1 MQKFFQKI
9 FNSLEIRIFFSSII
23 FSLTVLIIERII
35 GIGADYHPDS
45 TYYLNYQDYAKHFRV
60 GLFFHDVVYFF
71 NSNVSALLTLNVVA
85 FSLTNLVLYSVLKKV
100 YLTNGWFYYISSLIV
115 IFDPYRAHLSIHVLK
130 DSLLI
135 LTLVLFLFSSNII
148 IKLIFLFM
156 SIMLRLG
163 FFIYFLMFFSFF
175 KKKFTYILLIF
186 TISLFVFIIFYYK
199 IGLPAYQVQLD
210 IRFRSFDN
218 VYNFINFDFP
228 FAQILRGIT
237 WPVIRITGLA
247 VLFHPF
253 YFLFLLQSVALMY
266 IIYVNRRY
274 VDYRVIFF
282 ILPLV
287 IIATITN
294 GYNSYLRW
302 TQPIITVLSV
312 WMLSLP
318 LAHKE
323 NFYKKSQNK

>member
-1 MQKFFQKI
+1 MFYAIQ
-9 FNSLEIRIFFSSII
+9 NM
-23 FSLTVLIIERII
+23 
-35 GIGADYHPDS
+35 ADM
-45 TYYLNYQDYAKHFRV
+45 
-60 GLFFHDVVYFF
+60 
-71 NSNVSALLTLNVVA
+71 
-85 FSLTNLVLYSVLKKV
+85 TN
-100 YLTNGWFYYISSLIV
+100 
-115 IFDPYRAHLSIHVLK
+115 
-130 DSLLI
+130 
-135 LTLVLFLFSSNII
+135 
-148 IKLIFLFM
+148 
-156 SIMLRLG
+156 
-163 FFIYFLMFFSFF
+163 
-175 KKKFTYILLIF
+175 
-186 TISLFVFIIFYYK
+186 
-199 IGLPAYQVQLD
+199 
-210 IRFRSFDN
+210 RSFDN

-274 VDYRVIFF
+274 VDYRVVFF